1 MWYLLAA
8 ALLALLF
15 FRPAAKPLLLATL
28 AWALWQRT
36 LLWPGLL
43 VLAGLALAAWLRRH
57 YAHHVRL
64 MPLLEAVLAAGAV
77 ALTLHLAPGFDN
89 QPAVVNAQ
97 AGPLSAPFTFYYNLD
112 KALVPFI
119 LLACLPTLLRAPAS
133 PPRWRGAWPLLFAA
147 IPALLLLA
155 TLAGGLRIEPHFP
168 TWLGAFA
175 LANLF
180 FVSLAEEALFR
191 AWLQQRLS
199 QWLGRWPALLL
210 AALAFGLAHAAGGPL
225 LIFFAALA
233 GVLYGLAWQWSGRL
247 WVATLMHFAFNLT
260 HLLLFTYPV
269 LQR

>member
-15 FRPAAKPLLLATL
+15 FRPAVKPLLLATL
-28 AWALWQRT
+28 AVALWQQV

-43 VLAGLALAAWLRRH
+43 LLAALTLVALLRKH
-57 YAHHVRL
+57 YAHHTRL
-64 MPLLEAVLAAGAV
+64 MPIMEAMMVAGAV
-77 ALTLHLAPGFDN
+77 ALMLHLVPGFNN
-89 QPAVVNAQ
+89 QPVVVKQQ

-112 KALVPFI
+112 KALVPFL
-119 LLACLPTLLRAPAS
+119 LLACLPGLTQAPAS
-133 PPRWRGAWPLLFAA
+133 PPRWRFAWPALIAA

-155 TLAGGLRIEPHFP
+155 TLAGGLRVEPHAP
-168 TWLGAFA
+168 VWLGEFM

-191 AWLQQRLS
+191 AWLQRRLT
-199 QWLGRWPALLL
+199 QWLGRWPGLLIAALL
-210 AALAFGLAHAAGGPL
+210 FGLAHIAGGPL
-225 LIFFAALA
+225 LVFFAALA

-247 WVATLMHFAFNLT
+247 WVATLAHFAFNLT

>member
-8 ALLALLF
+8 ALLSLLF
-15 FRPAAKPLLLATL
+15 FRPAAKPLLLVAL
-28 AWALWQRT
+28 ALALWQQT

-43 VLAGLALAAWLRRH
+43 LLAVLALAALMRSH
-57 YAHHVRL
+57 YAHHARL
-64 MPLLEAVLAAGAV
+64 MPLLEAVLVAGAV
-77 ALTLHLAPGFDN
+77 ALTLHLAPGFHN
-89 QPAVVNAQ
+89 LPIVIKEQ

-119 LLACLPTLLRAPAS
+119 LLACLPTLVQAPAS
-133 PPRWRGAWPLLFAA
+133 PPRSKLAWPALIAA

-155 TLAGGLRIEPHFP
+155 TLAGGLRIEPHAP
-168 TWLGAFA
+168 AWLGEFM

-199 QWLGRWPALLL
+199 QWLGRWPGLAIAALL
-210 AALAFGLAHAAGGPL
+210 FGLAHFAGGPL
-225 LIFFAALA
+225 LIFFATLA
-233 GVLYGLAWQWSGRL
+233 GLVYGLAWQWSGRL
-247 WVATLMHFAFNLT
+247 WVATLIHFAFNLT

>member
-15 FRPAAKPLLLATL
+15 FRPAVKPLLLLTL
-28 AWALWQRT
+28 SLALWQQT
-36 LLWPGLL
+36 LQWPGLL
-43 VLAGLALAAWLRRH
+43 LLAGLTLTAWLRKN
-57 YAHHVRL
+57 YAYHRRL
-64 MPLLEAVLAAGAV
+64 MPVLEAVLVAGAV
-77 ALTLHLAPGFDN
+77 ALMLHLIPGFHN
-89 QPAVVNAQ
+89 TPVAIKQQ

-112 KALVPFI
+112 KALVPFV
-119 LLACLPTLLRAPAS
+119 LLACLPTLVQAPAAA
-133 PPRWRGAWPLLFAA
+133 PRWRFAWPALIAA

-155 TLAGGLRIEPHFP
+155 TLAGGLRIEPHAP
-168 TWLGAFA
+168 AWLGEFM

-199 QWLGRWPALLL
+199 QWLGRWPALLI
-210 AALAFGLAHAAGGPL
+210 AALVFGLAHAAGGPL

-233 GVLYGLAWQWSGRL
+233 GLVYGLAWQWSGRL
-247 WVATLMHFAFNLT
+247 WVATLVHFAFNLT

>member
-1 MWYLLAA
+1 MWYVLAA

-15 FRPAAKPLLLATL
+15 FRPAVKPLLLAAL
-28 AWALWQRT
+28 ALAFWQQT

-43 VLAGLALAAWLRRH
+43 LLTGLALTALVRKNF
-57 YAHHVRL
+57 AHHSRL
-64 MPLLEAVLAAGAV
+64 MPLLEAILVAGAV
-77 ALTLHLAPGFDN
+77 ALTLHLVPGFN
-89 QPAVVNAQ
+89 NPPIVMKQQ

-112 KALVPFI
+112 KALVPFV
-119 LLACLPTLLRAPAS
+119 LLACLPTLVQAPAS
-133 PPRWRGAWPLLFAA
+133 APRWRFAWPALIAA

-155 TLAGGLRIEPHFP
+155 TLAGGLRIEPHAP
-168 TWLGAFA
+168 AWLGEFM

-199 QWLGRWPALLL
+199 QWIGRWPGLLIAALL
-210 AALAFGLAHAAGGPL
+210 FGLAHIAGGPL
-225 LIFFAALA
+225 LIFFATLA
-233 GVLYGLAWQWSGRL
+233 GIVYGLAWQWSGRL
-247 WVATLMHFAFNLT
+247 WVATLVHFAFNLT

>member
-28 AWALWQRT
+28 ALALWQQA

-43 VLAGLALAAWLRRH
+43 LLAGLTLVAWLRTH

-64 MPLLEAVLAAGAV
+64 MPLFEAVLAAGAV
-77 ALTLHLAPGFDN
+77 ALTLHLAPGFHN
-89 QPAVVNAQ
+89 QPVVVNAQ

-119 LLACLPTLLRAPAS
+119 LLACLPTLVQAPAS
-133 PPRWRGAWPLLFAA
+133 PPRSRFAWPLLIAA
-147 IPALLLLA
+147 IPALLLVA

-168 TWLGAFA
+168 AWLGAFA

-191 AWLQQRLS
+191 AWLQQRLR
-199 QWLGRWPALLL
+199 QRFGAWPALLV
-210 AALAFGLAHAAGGPL
+210 AALVFGLAHFAGGPL
-225 LIFFAALA
+225 LIFFATLA
-233 GVLYGLAWQWSGRL
+233 GLLYGLAWQWSGRL
-247 WVATLMHFAFNLT
+247 WVATLVHFAFNLT

>member
-28 AWALWQRT
+28 AVAFWQQV

-43 VLAGLALAAWLRRH
+43 LLAGLALIAFLRQH
-57 YAHHVRL
+57 YAHHTRL
-64 MPLLEAVLAAGAV
+64 QPLLEALLAAGAI
-77 ALTLHLAPGFDN
+77 ALTLHLAPGFN
-89 QPAVVNAQ
+89 NAPVVIKQQ

-112 KALVPFI
+112 KALVPFV
-119 LLACLPTLLRAPAS
+119 LLACLPGLTHAPAAK
-133 PPRWRGAWPLLFAA
+133 PRWRFAWPLLLAA

-155 TLAGGLRIEPHFP
+155 TLAGGLRIEPHLP
-168 TWLGAFA
+168 AWLGEFI

-191 AWLQQRLS
+191 GWLQQRLS
-199 QWLGRWPALLL
+199 QRLGRYPGLLIAALL
-210 AALAFGLAHAAGGPL
+210 FGLAHSAGGPL

-233 GVLYGLAWQWSGRL
+233 GVIYGLAWQWSGRL
-247 WVATLMHFAFNLT
+247 WVATLTHFAFNLT
-260 HLLLFTYPV
+260 HLLLFTWPV